1 MEGNMEND
9 RQDQVEQQ
17 QGVEES
23 AAAAEATATDAA
35 DGATTPDAGGDAGVV
50 HSEEAVPAPET
61 DSSETTVE
69 APAAEADQPEETA
82 AQVEE
87 SGEQQPVVDVK
98 EIRTGDVLK
107 GTVIQVRDDHL
118 LVDVGINADGVVPLS
133 ELTLGPR
140 QKPADGFQEGQEIY
154 VQVLSI
160 DDRDGVALLV
170 SERRARAQRA
180 WQVLEEALNEK
191 TIITAPVVEEVK
203 GGLVVDVGVRAFM
216 PASHV
221 DRGYVSDLSQYVGK
235 NVRARVIELDKSKNR
250 VILSQRVVLEEEHQ
264 KQRSETWANL
274 EEGQIRTGVVKGL
287 TDFGAFI
294 DLGGVD
300 GLLHVS
306 EMAWGRVEHPRDVVQ
321 EGQEIQVM
329 VLKVDRERERVSLGL
344 KQVLPDPWIGI
355 EERYTEGAIVQG
367 RVERIA
373 PFGAFVQ
380 VEPGVEGLVHISQMA
395 DHRVSSAD
403 EVVKE
408 GDVVHVKILKLQP
421 EERRISLSLREAR
434 RDLGQLESARRERAS
449 GQEGGQKPA
458 AESRAPQRRSQPRSA
473 PRTVSAPREV
483 SHRDNGGENMT
494 LGEMFGDLLEETKE
508 RLEQAAGQGDQQAA
522 AAEDDADEVAG
533 AEAAGDV
540 AGDAAAEVAA
550 AAPEDGDSEPAGE
563 AEETTEA

>member
-1 MEGNMEND
+1 MEND

-17 QGVEES
+17 QGGEES

-274 EEGQIRTGVVKGL
+274 EEGQIR
-287 TDFGAFI
+287 
-294 DLGGVD
+294 
-300 GLLHVS
+300 
-306 EMAWGRVEHPRDVVQ
+306 
-321 EGQEIQVM
+321 
-329 VLKVDRERERVSLGL
+329 
-344 KQVLPDPWIGI
+344 
-355 EERYTEGAIVQG
+355 
-367 RVERIA
+367 
-373 PFGAFVQ
+373 
-380 VEPGVEGLVHISQMA
+380 
-395 DHRVSSAD
+395 
-403 EVVKE
+403 
-408 GDVVHVKILKLQP
+408 
-421 EERRISLSLREAR
+421 
-434 RDLGQLESARRERAS
+434 
-449 GQEGGQKPA
+449 
-458 AESRAPQRRSQPRSA
+458 
-473 PRTVSAPREV
+473 
-483 SHRDNGGENMT
+483 
-494 LGEMFGDLLEETKE
+494 
-508 RLEQAAGQGDQQAA
+508 
-522 AAEDDADEVAG
+522 
-533 AEAAGDV
+533 
-540 AGDAAAEVAA
+540 
-550 AAPEDGDSEPAGE
+550 
-563 AEETTEA
+563 